1 LDAALIDA
9 LLQSIVGSLR
19 AASPL
24 EHLALLAGLGYALLA
39 VRRDHRA
46 WVFGAMSSGSLA
58 SLAAGAA
65 LPLQATLQSLYVV
78 MAVYGFV
85 RWSRESS
92 NSGALRIRRWP
103 VRAHALSVLVIM
115 LLTLLVAPTLGRLT
129 GAAWPYLDTLVTGLS
144 LLATWL
150 TARAVLEN
158 WLYWFAVNLL
168 SMFLYGSQGLV
179 FVSLLY
185 AAYFAIAI
193 AGWRS
198 WRRALAGRNILE
210 SRIAP

>member
-1 LDAALIDA
+1 
-9 LLQSIVGSLR
+9 
-19 AASPL
+19 
-24 EHLALLAGLGYALLA
+24 
-39 VRRDHRA
+39 
-46 WVFGAMSSGSLA
+46 
-58 SLAAGAA
+58 
-65 LPLQATLQSLYVV
+65 
-78 MAVYGFV
+78 
-85 RWSRESS
+85 
-92 NSGALRIRRWP
+92 
-103 VRAHALSVLVIM
+103 M

-158 WLYWFAVNLL
+158 WLYWFVVNLL

-185 AAYFAIAI
+185 VAYFVIAI

-198 WRRALAGRNILE
+198 WRRALR
-210 SRIAP
+210 

>member
-1 LDAALIDA
+1 MIDT
-9 LLQSIVGSLR
+9 LLQSIVESLR

-24 EHLALLAGLGYALLA
+24 EHLALVAGLGYALLA

-46 WVFGAMSSGSLA
+46 WVFGALSSGLLA
-58 SLAAGAA
+58 WLAAGAA
-65 LPLQATLQSLYVV
+65 LPLQAMLQSLYVL

-85 RWSRESS
+85 RWSRESAS
-92 NSGALRIRRWP
+92 RGALTVRRWP
-103 VRAHALSVLVIM
+103 VRSHALSILVIA
-115 LLTLLVAPTLGRLT
+115 LLTLFVAPTLGRLT

-158 WLYWFAVNLL
+158 WLYWFVVNLL

-185 AAYFAIAI
+185 AVYFLIAI
-193 AGWRS
+193 AGWRA
-198 WRRALAGRNILE
+198 WRRTLA
-210 SRIAP
+210 

>member
-1 LDAALIDA
+1 LDAALIETV
-9 LLQSIVGSLR
+9 LQSIVASLR

-24 EHLALLAGLGYALLA
+24 EHVALLAGLGYALLA

-46 WVFGAMSSGSLA
+46 WVFGALSSALLA
-58 SLAAGAA
+58 WLAAGAA
-65 LPLQATLQSLYVV
+65 LPLQAMLQSLYVL
-78 MAVYGFV
+78 MAIYGFV

-92 NSGALRIRRWP
+92 GARALTVHRWSI
-103 VRAHALSVLVIM
+103 RAHALSVLLIV
-115 LLTLLVAPTLGRLT
+115 LLTLLVAPTLGRYT
-129 GAAWPYLDTLVTGLS
+129 AAAWPYLDTLVTGLS

-158 WLYWFAVNLL
+158 WLYWFVVNLL

-185 AAYFAIAI
+185 VVYFVIAI
-193 AGWRS
+193 AGWRA
-198 WRRALAGRNILE
+198 WRRALA
-210 SRIAP
+210 

>member
-1 LDAALIDA
+1 MIDS

-39 VRRDHRA
+39 VRRDRRA
-46 WVFGAMSSGSLA
+46 WVFGALSSGLLA
-58 SLAAGAA
+58 WLAAGAA
-65 LPLQATLQSLYVV
+65 LPLQAMLQTLYVL

-85 RWSRESS
+85 RWSRESAS
-92 NSGALRIRRWP
+92 AGALNVRRWS
-103 VRAHALSVLVIM
+103 VRAHVLSVLVIM
-115 LLTLLVAPTLGRLT
+115 LLTLLMAPTLGRLT

-158 WLYWFAVNLL
+158 WLYWFVVNLL

-185 AAYFAIAI
+185 VVYFVIAI

-198 WRRALAGRNILE
+198 WRRTLG
-210 SRIAP
+210 

>member
-1 LDAALIDA
+1 MIDT
-9 LLQSIVGSLR
+9 LLQSIVESLR

-24 EHLALLAGLGYALLA
+24 EHLALVAGLGYALLA

-46 WVFGAMSSGSLA
+46 WVFGALSSGLLA
-58 SLAAGAA
+58 WLAAGAE
-65 LPLQATLQSLYVV
+65 LPLQAMLQSLYVL

-85 RWSRESS
+85 RWSRESAS
-92 NSGALRIRRWP
+92 RGALTVRRWP
-103 VRAHALSVLVIM
+103 VRSHALSILVIA
-115 LLTLLVAPTLGRLT
+115 LLTLLIAPTLGRLT

-158 WLYWFAVNLL
+158 WLYWFVVNLL

-185 AAYFAIAI
+185 AVYFLIAI
-193 AGWRS
+193 AGWRA
-198 WRRALAGRNILE
+198 WRRTLA
-210 SRIAP
+210 

>member
-1 LDAALIDA
+1 MIDT
-9 LLQSIVGSLR
+9 LLQSIVESLR

-24 EHLALLAGLGYALLA
+24 EHLALVAGLGYALLA

-46 WVFGAMSSGSLA
+46 WVFGALSSGLLA
-58 SLAAGAA
+58 WLAAGAA
-65 LPLQATLQSLYVV
+65 LPLQAMLQSLYVL
-78 MAVYGFV
+78 MAVYGLV
-85 RWSRESS
+85 RWSRESAS
-92 NSGALRIRRWP
+92 RGALTVRRWP
-103 VRAHALSVLVIM
+103 VRSHALSILVIA

-158 WLYWFAVNLL
+158 WLYWFVVNLL

-185 AAYFAIAI
+185 AVYFLIAI
-193 AGWRS
+193 AGWRA
-198 WRRALAGRNILE
+198 WRRTLA
-210 SRIAP
+210 

>member
-1 LDAALIDA
+1 MIDT

-46 WVFGAMSSGSLA
+46 WVFGALSSGLLA
-58 SLAAGAA
+58 WLAAGAA
-65 LPLQATLQSLYVV
+65 LPLQAMLQSLYVV

-85 RWSRESS
+85 RWSRESA
-92 NSGALRIRRWP
+92 NSGALTVRRWP
-103 VRAHALSVLVIM
+103 IRAHALSVLVII

-158 WLYWFAVNLL
+158 WLYWFVVNLL

-185 AAYFAIAI
+185 LVYFVIAI

-198 WRRALAGRNILE
+198 WRRALG
-210 SRIAP
+210 

>member
-19 AASPL
+19 VASPL

>member
-1 LDAALIDA
+1 MIDT
-9 LLQSIVGSLR
+9 LLQSIVESLR

-24 EHLALLAGLGYALLA
+24 EHLALVAGLGYALLA

-46 WVFGAMSSGSLA
+46 WVFGALSSGLLA
-58 SLAAGAA
+58 WLAAGAA
-65 LPLQATLQSLYVV
+65 LPLQAMLQSLYVL

-85 RWSRESS
+85 RWSRESAS
-92 NSGALRIRRWP
+92 RGALTVRRWP
-103 VRAHALSVLVIM
+103 VRSHALSILVIA
-115 LLTLLVAPTLGRLT
+115 LLTLLIAPTLGRLT

-158 WLYWFAVNLL
+158 WLYWFVVNLL

-185 AAYFAIAI
+185 AVYFLIAI
-193 AGWRS
+193 AGWRA
-198 WRRALAGRNILE
+198 WRRTLA
-210 SRIAP
+210 